1 MRPGARAG
9 AIAAVFVVNGAGG
22 PGILPRLPE
31 RQAALGLSDAGLG
44 LVLVGLAGGAML
56 ASPLAGRL
64 VETVGSRRLV
74 VAAALVLGASL
85 WTVGAAPTPLLLAL
99 ALAVIGA
106 ADATMDIAMNANAG
120 AYELRTGR
128 SVMHRLHGAWSLG
141 AVAGTL
147 VAAGCAATGIPLS
160 LQLAAMGA
168 VGAATVVAARH
179 GLVTPSGG
187 PPSPTEPA
195 PAGPAPPTA
204 DTRGRRRQTV
214 LLVLA
219 AATVG
224 SAVLEGAPTD
234 WSALR
239 LERLG
244 TGPGVAALGVVA
256 FMGGLLAGRAVG
268 DHLTD
273 RFGGPAVLRGGMA
286 VVAAGLG
293 LGVALDHPVA
303 FVAGLVLA
311 GAGTSGFFPLAFSA
325 AARLPG
331 VSAGA
336 AAATVS
342 VAARLGFLLEPPAM
356 GALSEAV
363 GLRWAFAAVA
373 AVAVAVAVF
382 APRIIPA
389 GTGTA
394 PAPVTDVRS
403 W

>member
-1 MRPGARAG
+1 M
-9 AIAAVFVVNGAGG
+9 
-22 PGILPRLPE
+22 
-31 RQAALGLSDAGLG
+31 
-44 LVLVGLAGGAML
+44 
-56 ASPLAGRL
+56 
-64 VETVGSRRLV
+64 
-74 VAAALVLGASL
+74 
-85 WTVGAAPTPLLLAL
+85 
-99 ALAVIGA
+99 
-106 ADATMDIAMNANAG
+106 
-120 AYELRTGR
+120 
-128 SVMHRLHGAWSLG
+128 
-141 AVAGTL
+141 
-147 VAAGCAATGIPLS
+147 
-160 LQLAAMGA
+160 
-168 VGAATVVAARH
+168 
-179 GLVTPSGG
+179 
-187 PPSPTEPA
+187 
-195 PAGPAPPTA
+195 
-204 DTRGRRRQTV
+204 

-224 SAVLEGAPTD
+224 GAVLEGAPTD

-256 FMGGLLAGRAVG
+256 FMAGLLAGRAVG

-293 LGVALDHPVA
+293 LGIVVDHPVA

-336 AAATVS
+336 GAATVS

-382 APRIIPA
+382 GPRIIPA

-394 PAPVTDVRS
+394 PAPVADVRS

>member
-1 MRPGARAG
+1 VRPGARAG

-56 ASPLAGRL
+56 ASPVAGRL

-85 WTVGAAPTPLLLAL
+85 WTAGAAPTPLLLAL

-147 VAAGCAATGIPLS
+147 VAAGCAAAGIPLS
-160 LQLAAMGA
+160 LQLAAMGTI
-168 VGAATVVAARH
+168 GAAIVLAARH
-179 GLVTPSGG
+179 GLVATPA
-187 PPSPTEPA
+187 PHTEPVSD
-195 PAGPAPPTA
+195 GLSSPTA
-204 DTRGRRRQTV
+204 DIRGGRRQTV

-224 SAVLEGAPTD
+224 GAVLEGAPTD

-256 FMGGLLAGRAVG
+256 FMAGLLAGRAVG

-273 RFGGPAVLRGGMA
+273 RFGGPAVLR
-286 VVAAGLG
+286 AGWPSSPPG
-293 LGVALDHPVA
+293 WASASWSTTRPPSWPASCWRAPGR
-303 FVAGLVLA
+303 AG
-311 GAGTSGFFPLAFSA
+311 SS
-325 AARLPG
+325 RWR
-331 VSAGA
+331 S
-336 AAATVS
+336 
-342 VAARLGFLLEPPAM
+342 PP
-356 GALSEAV
+356 
-363 GLRWAFAAVA
+363 
-373 AVAVAVAVF
+373 
-382 APRIIPA
+382 PRGCRA
-389 GTGTA
+389 
-394 PAPVTDVRS
+394 
-403 W
+403 

>member
-56 ASPLAGRL
+56 ASPVAGRL

-85 WTVGAAPTPLLLAL
+85 WTAGAAPTPLLLAL

-147 VAAGCAATGIPLS
+147 VAAGCAAPGIPLS
-160 LQLAAMGA
+160 LQLAAMGTI
-168 VGAATVVAARH
+168 GAATVLAARH
-179 GLVTPSGG
+179 GLVATP
-187 PPSPTEPA
+187 PPRPEPA
-195 PAGPAPPTA
+195 SDGLSSPTA
-204 DTRGRRRQTV
+204 DIRGQRRQTV

-224 SAVLEGAPTD
+224 GAVLEGAPTD

-256 FMGGLLAGRAVG
+256 FMAGLLAGRAVG

-293 LGVALDHPVA
+293 LGIVVDHPVA

-336 AAATVS
+336 GAATVS

-373 AVAVAVAVF
+373 AVAVAVAVLG
-382 APRIIPA
+382 PRIIPA

-394 PAPVTDVRS
+394 PAPVADVRS